1 MVLPEEDLPYTRY
14 GVRPD
19 MIVNPHCFPSR
30 MTLGQFFE
38 GIFGK
43 AGTVGGFTADATPF
57 TNPNQPGPAIGGI
70 LEGYGME
77 KYGNEIMYN
86 GMTGVQ
92 METDIFMTPIY
103 YMRLK
108 QLVHDKN
115 QSRATGPRNNMTHQ
129 ATSGRAHGGGLRVG
143 EMERDAVLGHGA
155 AGFLQESFMV
165 RGDGYKYQIDRSS
178 GLTSAKKAHNDD
190 EIIHPTQQ
198 AIQKSLGSIDNVAAR
213 KLTTIETP
221 YALKLLFQ
229 ELQTMS
235 IAPRIILQDDTIH

>member
-92 METDIFMTPIY
+92 IT
-103 YMRLK
+103 
-108 QLVHDKN
+108 
-115 QSRATGPRNNMTHQ
+115 
-129 ATSGRAHGGGLRVG
+129 
-143 EMERDAVLGHGA
+143 
-155 AGFLQESFMV
+155 
-165 RGDGYKYQIDRSS
+165 
-178 GLTSAKKAHNDD
+178 
-190 EIIHPTQQ
+190 
-198 AIQKSLGSIDNVAAR
+198 
-213 KLTTIETP
+213 
-221 YALKLLFQ
+221 
-229 ELQTMS
+229 
-235 IAPRIILQDDTIH
+235 

>member
-1 MVLPEEDLPYTRY
+1 MVFLRGVQLCGKSLPEYLDSINPSDDGLVDTVPVDAHNKFQLNIDDNKSILVYGDLL
-14 GVRPD
+14 
-19 MIVNPHCFPSR
+19 IN
-30 MTLGQFFE
+30 E
-38 GIFGK
+38 GFHSS
-43 AGTVGGFTADATPF
+43 
-57 TNPNQPGPAIGGI
+57 
-70 LEGYGME
+70 
-77 KYGNEIMYN
+77 GNEIMYN